1 MKIQDIVLLVFV
13 AFGSAV
19 IGFFAGQI
27 ERKKDVLKCTVIRV
41 VESEEDEPTA
51 KGSPKVPYTIVQY
64 SPQWEV
70 FVMPGK
76 LGEEGQIVHL
86 DPVMVR

>member
-1 MKIQDIVLLVFV
+1 MKIQEIVLMVFV
-13 AFGSAV
+13 AIATAV

-41 VESEEDEPTA
+41 VESETDEPTA
-51 KGSPKVPYTIVQY
+51 KGTPKIPYTIVQY

-76 LGEEGQIVHL
+76 LGDEGQIVHL
-86 DPVMVR
+86 DPVVVR